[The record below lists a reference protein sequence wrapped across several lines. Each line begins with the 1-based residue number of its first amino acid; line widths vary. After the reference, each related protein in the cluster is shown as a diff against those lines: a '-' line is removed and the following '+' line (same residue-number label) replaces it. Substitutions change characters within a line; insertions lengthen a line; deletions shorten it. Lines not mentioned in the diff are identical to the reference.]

1 MTDLTVNRLMT
12 DLGSVLFHNPRNGG
26 GGHYIKQLELMSH
39 LSKKDVDVT
48 FVSPDGFESDDDII
62 HVPDRRID
70 FIILGYLTHLLSVLV
85 TVLRRSPDR
94 FVPFTL
100 YGGFVGGIAA
110 VLPTRTRT
118 VLFVRGDL
126 IRGMAQADSLK
137 YTVLKPVTVAV
148 EWLTFRLVDRIV
160 FISDRNRQRMLR
172 RTGLSE
178 ADVDSTVL
186 YNDVYTDRVQEQ
198 LDREPVELDGWPVL
212 GFAGGFPA
220 DEGKGLRYLI
230 AAVGELAE
238 MYPDVSL
245 YLLGEGPNEEALRRY
260 AAERGVADCVH
271 FTGWVDNPLQYMQS
285 FDLFVLPSLHE
296 GLGNSLLEAL
306 AVGTPIVGSNVGGIP
321 EVVGD
326 DQYVFEPRS
335 TSAIVETVE
344 TVFESEESYGVA
356 VSHCRQRRD
365 AFDFDWTEAATQLV
379 AVPSGAAPDRVPPI
393 DLPSTGPRRASG
405 SGSDLE
411 TGV

>member
-1 MTDLTVNRLMT
+1 MVAFE
-12 DLGSVLFHNPRNGG
+12 SALFHNPRNAG
-26 GGHYIKQLELMSH
+26 GGHYIKQLELMTH
-39 LSKKDVDVT
+39 LSETGVDVT
-48 FVSPDGFESDDDII
+48 FVSPPGFESDAGVI
-62 HVPDRRID
+62 HVPYRCVGPGS
-70 FIILGYLTHLLSVLV
+70 LGYFVHLLSVLV
-85 TVLRRSPDR
+85 ELFRRTPDR

-110 VLPTRTRT
+110 ALPTGTRT

-126 IRGMAQADSLK
+126 IRGMAQADHPK
-137 YTVLKPVTVAV
+137 YTVLKPMTVVV

-160 FISDRNRQRMLR
+160 FISEQNRRRMLR
-172 RTGLSE
+172 RTGLSRG
-178 ADVDSTVL
+178 DVDSNVL
-186 YNDVYTDRVQEQ
+186 YNDVYTDRVRGQ
-198 LDREPVELDGWPVL
+198 LDREPIEPDGWPVL

-230 AAVGELAE
+230 AAVNELAE
-238 MYPDVSL
+238 TYPDVSL
-245 YLLGEGPNEEALRRY
+245 YLLGEGPNKEGLRRY
-260 AAERGVADCVH
+260 AAERGVADRVH

-326 DQYVFEPRS
+326 DWYVFEPRS
-335 TSAIVETVE
+335 TSAIVETVK
-344 TVFESEESYGVA
+344 TVFESEESYGA
-356 VSHCRQRRD
+356 AASHCRQRRD

-379 AVPSGAAPDRVPPI
+379 AVPPGAAPDRVPPI
-393 DLPSTGPRRASG
+393 DLPSTGGRRASG

-411 TGV
+411 TGA